1 MNRSI
6 ITIATIVCGMLSGCA
21 YNVSP
26 YGLSSNNIEKIKA
39 LQVKPVSVAKFES
52 TKPGLNSITCRAAGP
67 VTVIG
72 SFESYIE
79 KAFID
84 ELKIAGIYDASS
96 PISIKG
102 KLDEVDFNSNIG
114 AGKWLLSLSLS
125 SQSSPAYTVNTSYEF
140 STNFVA
146 DKACQQVAQ
155 NFGQAVQK
163 LIGDAV
169 SDPRFKG
176 LIN

>member
-1 MNRSI
+1 MNRSLV
-6 ITIATIVCGMLSGCA
+6 TIAAFVCSTLSGCA

-26 YGLSSNNIEKIKA
+26 YGLSSINIEKMRA

-52 TKPGLNSITCRAAGP
+52 AKPGLNSITCRAAGP
-67 VTVIG
+67 VTVES

-79 KAFID
+79 KAFIE
-84 ELKIAGIYDASS
+84 ELKIAGLYDAAS
-96 PISIKG
+96 PVEIKG
-102 KLDEVDFNSNIG
+102 RLDEVDFNSNIG
-114 AGKWLLSLSLS
+114 AGKWLLTLSLS
-125 SQSSPAYTVNTSYEF
+125 SKSSPAYRVNSAYEF

-169 SDPRFKG
+169 SDPQFKG

>member
-1 MNRSI
+1 MNRNL
-6 ITIATIVCGMLSGCA
+6 ITVAGLVCSMLSGCA

-26 YGLSSNNIEKIKA
+26 YGLSSNNIEKMKA
-39 LQVKPVSVAKFES
+39 LQTKPVSVAKFES
-52 TKPGLNSITCRAAGP
+52 SKPGLNSITCRAAGP
-67 VTVIG
+67 VTVEG

-79 KAFID
+79 KAFIE
-84 ELKIAGIYDASS
+84 ELKIAGLYDAAS
-96 PISIKG
+96 PVVIKG
-102 KLDEVDFNSNIG
+102 RVDEIDFNSNIG
-114 AGKWLLSLSLS
+114 AGKWLITLSLASK
-125 SQSSPAYTVNTSYEF
+125 SSPAYKVNSAHEF

-169 SDPRFKG
+169 SDPQFKA